1 LSFIQL
7 TSLSVLLFALFVSDL
22 ALAQTLVFKCIGA
35 GGEKVFQDF
44 PCGLGQNAA
53 QQTQAER
60 NRWTMQS
67 GTCRVHSP
75 YAPFAV
81 QVGEATYELQGGARL
96 ELLAAESGI
105 AANVVLNAAW
115 PREPTTAP
123 TGSERLEPLPSTVSE
138 NSAKLADA
146 GLQSRTGA
154 QLLEL
159 SGDISGHA
167 IIVADGQRFAVDSM
181 LDPRRMAFGYGQTAV
196 MLKTLRSTEFF
207 KFQLLLR
214 APSVAINSG
223 ELPSAGLRD
232 ALVALSGC
240 VKARQA
246 RGSNSGLRR

>member
-1 LSFIQL
+1 M
-7 TSLSVLLFALFVSDL
+7 LLALFGSGL
-22 ALAQTLVFKCIGA
+22 ASAQSLVFKCVGA

-60 NRWTMQS
+60 SRWTMS
-67 GTCRVHSP
+67 AGTCRVHSP
-75 YAPFAV
+75 LAPFTA
-81 QVGEATYELQGGARL
+81 QLGEKTYELQGGARL

-115 PREPTTAP
+115 PKEPNVPLAGYELSNLPAESSDANTTRAANL
-123 TGSERLEPLPSTVSE
+123 S
-138 NSAKLADA
+138 
-146 GLQSRTGA
+146 LQNRTGA

-167 IIVADGQRFAVDSM
+167 IVTANGQRFAVDSM
-181 LDPRRMAFGYGQTAV
+181 LDPRRMAFGYMQSAL
-196 MLKTLRSTEFF
+196 MLKTLRSSEFF

-214 APSVAINSG
+214 APNVPISSG
-223 ELPSAGLRD
+223 ELPAAGLRD

-246 RGSNSGLRR
+246 RGSISGSKR

>member
-1 LSFIQL
+1 M
-7 TSLSVLLFALFVSDL
+7 
-22 ALAQTLVFKCIGA
+22 
-35 GGEKVFQDF
+35 
-44 PCGLGQNAA
+44 
-53 QQTQAER
+53 QA
-60 NRWTMQS
+60 

-75 YAPFAV
+75 YAPFIV
-81 QVGEATYELQGGARL
+81 QVGEETHELQGGARL

-115 PREPTTAP
+115 PKEATTAP
-123 TGSERLEPLPSTVSE
+123 TGSERLESQSTSVND
-138 NSAKLADA
+138 NSAKLANT

-167 IIVADGQRFAVDSM
+167 IIVASGQRFAVDSM

-214 APSVAINSG
+214 APNVGISSG
-223 ELPSAGLRD
+223 ELPATGLRD